1 MKKILFVLLFALLSA
16 AAFSQAGRMFP
27 TFGGAT
33 GAWVVPSAFV
43 NYESGTVGLDG
54 GYKFLYRDNS
64 AGGMSHIL
72 YAELGFLKQAEVG
85 FAVDIDHRT
94 TADFMVNLKWQFSEL
109 FSKKGNSAM
118 ALGGN
123 FQAVDLL
130 VNNSSYAYY
139 GQLYFVMSYQ
149 GNFFSLPARTSLLLG
164 YTFQEHMSDDIDAGI
179 AFELNFFPQVFK
191 NYVYL
196 ICDFANFS
204 YLGGGHSTG
213 LNAENR
219 AVFNTGLRFSLL
231 NGGKYDKY
239 MLGLDIVGTD
249 LLDSSR
255 GVAVAI
261 NAGGLIK

>member
-1 MKKILFVLLFALLSA
+1 MKKTLFGLLFALLSVT
-16 AAFSQAGRMFP
+16 AFSQAGRMFP

-54 GYKFLYRDNS
+54 YKFLYSNNS

-149 GNFFSLPARTSLLLG
+149 GNFFSLPARTSLFLG

-231 NGGKYDKY
+231 
-239 MLGLDIVGTD
+239 
-249 LLDSSR
+249 SR

>member
-1 MKKILFVLLFALLSA
+1 MKKILFGFLFVSLSLVSFA
-16 AAFSQAGRMFP
+16 QAGRMFP

-43 NYESGTVGLDG
+43 NYEAGTVGLDG
-54 GYKFLYRDNS
+54 GYKFLYSNDS
-64 AGGMSHIL
+64 KGGMSHIL

-85 FAVDIDHRT
+85 FAVDIDHRV
-94 TADFMVNLKWQFSEL
+94 TADFMANLKWQFSEL

-123 FQAVDLL
+123 FQAVDLYT
-130 VNNSSYAYY
+130 NNSSYAYF

-164 YTFQEHMSDDIDAGI
+164 YTFSENMSDNIDAGI

-204 YLGGGHSTG
+204 YLAKGYSTG
-213 LNAENR
+213 LNAEHR

-231 NGGKYDKY
+231 NGGKYDRY

>member
-1 MKKILFVLLFALLSA
+1 MKKIGFGIVLISLSLVSFA
-16 AAFSQAGRMFP
+16 QAGRMFP

-43 NYESGTVGLDG
+43 NYETGTIGMDG
-54 GYKFLYRDNS
+54 GYKFLYSNNS
-64 AGGMSHIL
+64 QGGMSHLL
-72 YAELGFLKQAEVG
+72 YAEVGFLKQAEIG
-85 FAVDIDHRT
+85 IAVDIDHRV

-109 FSKKGNSAM
+109 FAKKGNSAM

-123 FQAVDLL
+123 FQAVDLY
-130 VNNSSYAYY
+130 VNNNTYAYF

-149 GNFFSLPARTSLLLG
+149 GNFFSLPARTSLMLG
-164 YTFQEHMSDDIDAGI
+164 YTFSERMSDNIDAGI

-196 ICDFANFS
+196 IFDFANFS
-204 YLGGGHSTG
+204 YLAKGYSTG
-213 LNAENR
+213 LNAEHR

>member
-1 MKKILFVLLFALLSA
+1 MKKFFIGSLFLVLSLGAFA
-16 AAFSQAGRMFP
+16 QAGRMFP
-27 TFGGAT
+27 TFNGAT

-43 NYESGTVGLDG
+43 NYESGQVGLDG
-54 GYKFLYRDNS
+54 GYRFLYSNNS
-64 AGGMSHIL
+64 KSGMSHIL
-72 YAELGFLKQAEVG
+72 YAELGFLQQAELG

-109 FSKKGNSAM
+109 FASKGNSAL

-123 FQAVDLL
+123 FQAVDLWTN
-130 VNNSSYAYY
+130 NNSYKYY

-164 YTFQEHMSDDIDAGI
+164 YTFSENMNDNIDAGI

-196 ICDFANFS
+196 IMDFANFS
-204 YLGGGHSTG
+204 YLAGGYSTG
-213 LNAENR
+213 LNANSR

-231 NGGKYDKY
+231 NGGKYDRY

-249 LLDSSR
+249 LFDSSR
-255 GVAVAI
+255 GVACAI
-261 NAGGLIK
+261 NFGGVIK